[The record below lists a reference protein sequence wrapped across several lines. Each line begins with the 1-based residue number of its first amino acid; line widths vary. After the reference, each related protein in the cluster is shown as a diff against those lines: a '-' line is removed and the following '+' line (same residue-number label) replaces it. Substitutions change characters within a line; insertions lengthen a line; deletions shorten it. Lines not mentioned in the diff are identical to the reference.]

1 LGTFFRKGILDKE
14 RFVEKAEEAV
24 KKAKKN
30 REWQSE
36 SMTLS
41 MRDKENQEIGGYISG
56 IIMPTIAKI

>member
-1 LGTFFRKGILDKE
+1 M
-14 RFVEKAEEAV
+14 EKVEEAV

-41 MRDKENQEIGGYISG
+41 MRDKENQEIGGHISG

>member
-1 LGTFFRKGILDKE
+1 M
-14 RFVEKAEEAV
+14 EKAEEAV

-36 SMTLS
+36 TMTLS
-41 MRDKENQEIGGYISG
+41 MRNKENQEIGGYISG